1 MNAMS
6 SDGKKMI
13 SVIVCRP
20 GEQAE
25 ITEIDDRL
33 DTMQAIVGGLI
44 QSWDPFYS
52 ESDDRYENV
61 AIVCNEEGKYLE
73 LEPSRAI
80 FDENGMLLDV
90 IAGPFFICYA
100 PVWSENFESLPAD
113 LEDEFEKRFRL
124 PEKFYRTDKGLLVMK
139 YDPNEPV
146 IGRETER

>member
-1 MNAMS
+1 MANEE
-6 SDGKKMI
+6 KRI
-13 SVIVCRP
+13 RVIVCRP
-20 GEQAE
+20 GELAE
-25 ITEIDDRL
+25 IREIDDKL
-33 DTMQAIVGGLI
+33 EAMQEIIGGLI
-44 QSWDPFYS
+44 QHWDPFYV

-61 AIVCNEEGKYLE
+61 VIVCNDEGKNLE

-113 LEDEFEKRFRL
+113 LEEEFEKRFRL
-124 PEKFYRTDKGLLVMK
+124 PETFYRTDNGLLVMK
-139 YDPNEPV
+139 YDPKEPV